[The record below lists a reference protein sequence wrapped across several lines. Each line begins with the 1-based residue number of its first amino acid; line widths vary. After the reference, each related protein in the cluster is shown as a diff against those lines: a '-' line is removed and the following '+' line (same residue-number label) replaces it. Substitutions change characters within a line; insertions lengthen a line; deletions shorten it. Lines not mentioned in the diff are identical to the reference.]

1 MSIVRGLFAF
11 LAIGAALLAIG
22 LPLTGTTIPIDAVVD
37 RLGNDYF
44 VLVLVGG
51 IAIAGAA
58 SVQIRRRIDGI
69 HQATPPDTEGVHVV
83 PTLGADLDDYLAAPL
98 GIGVTEPS
106 KIHARLFRL
115 AVTVVMQ
122 EHGCTRDEAR
132 ARVEA
137 GDWTTDPYA
146 ASYLGAAGSD
156 SLSPRQQLRAAL
168 DGDSTTQHAVRRTA
182 TEILRRESGVVAS

>member
-1 MSIVRGLFAF
+1 MSIVRGLFAV
-11 LAIGAALLAIG
+11 LAIGTALLAIV
-22 LPLTGTTIPIDAVVD
+22 LQLTGTTIPIDAVVD
-37 RLGNDYF
+37 RLGNDY
-44 VLVLVGG
+44 LVLALVGS
-51 IAIAGAA
+51 IAVAGAA
-58 SVQIRRRIDGI
+58 SVQIRRRIDGL

-106 KIHARLFRL
+106 KIHAQLFRL

-146 ASYLGAAGSD
+146 ATYLGQGESS
-156 SLSPRQQLRAAL
+156 SLSPRHRLRAAL

-182 TEILRRESGVVAS
+182 TDILRRESGVAS